1 MLEVRDLVKTI
12 GYFEMSK
19 VNDIETTLI
28 RDIIR
33 SFGFP
38 CNIKKGKLFQDDCIQ
53 PPITNNWPEA
63 IKRSSFQEIQEN
75 SKEVERISTVVFQG

>member
-1 MLEVRDLVKTI
+1 MLEVKDLVKTS

-19 VNDIETTLI
+19 VNDMETTLI

-38 CNIKKGKLFQDDCIQ
+38 CNIKKRVNFFRMIAFSHRLPTTGQKQL
-53 PPITNNWPEA
+53 
-63 IKRSSFQEIQEN
+63 
-75 SKEVERISTVVFQG
+75 KEVHSKRFRKIARKLT